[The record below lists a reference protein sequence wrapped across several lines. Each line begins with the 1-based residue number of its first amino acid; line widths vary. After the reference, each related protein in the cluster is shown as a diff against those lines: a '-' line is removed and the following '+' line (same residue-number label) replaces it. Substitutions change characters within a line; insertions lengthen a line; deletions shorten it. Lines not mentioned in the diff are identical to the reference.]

1 MNYPPH
7 LIYITYPSK
16 PSILI
21 QKAANLP
28 SSLSDSLL
36 YTWDHKGAQ
45 LLLTIPWKNRSES
58 YHSSVRLL
66 LLLITRQELLSRDRQ
81 ILLLYYIPNS
91 IFSEIKIKQLVP
103 PNGMVFFFHHEAIIS
118 LSHPK
123 NRLKQRSAAALIL
136 QSNLILAEFF
146 NKFFTIELTSI
157 EIYFT

>member
-1 MNYPPH
+1 MRSQRCSAPAHY
-7 LIYITYPSK
+7 
-16 PSILI
+16 
-21 QKAANLP
+21 
-28 SSLSDSLL
+28 SL
-36 YTWDHKGAQ
+36 
-45 LLLTIPWKNRSES
+45 KNRSES
-58 YHSSVRLL
+58 YHSSVRL

-136 QSNLILAEFF
+136 QSNLILVGFF
-146 NKFFTIELTSI
+146 NNFFYQIVKVSLRNG
-157 EIYFT
+157 